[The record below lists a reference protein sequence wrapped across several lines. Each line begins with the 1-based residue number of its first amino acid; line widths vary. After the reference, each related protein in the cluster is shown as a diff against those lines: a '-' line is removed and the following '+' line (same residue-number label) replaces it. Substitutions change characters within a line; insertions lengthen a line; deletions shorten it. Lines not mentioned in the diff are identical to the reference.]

1 MVSRTSTRISRYSGG
16 RHSIYLPNNFATDS
30 QFPFTENDDLE
41 VVIQGD
47 KLLVQR
53 AGKTR

>member
-1 MVSRTSTRISRYSGG
+1 MVSRTGTRISRYSGG

-30 QFPFTENDDLE
+30 QFPFNDDDELE
-41 VVIQGD
+41 ILIQGD

-53 AGKTR
+53 VGKGR

>member
-30 QFPFTENDDLE
+30 QFPFKADDELE

-47 KLLVQR
+47 KLVVQR
-53 AGKTR
+53 PGKSR

>member
-30 QFPFTENDDLE
+30 QFPFKADDELE
-41 VVIQGD
+41 VLIQGD

-53 AGKTR
+53 LGKGR

>member
-30 QFPFTENDDLE
+30 QFPFKEDEELE
-41 VVIQGD
+41 AVIQGD
-47 KLLVQR
+47 KVIVQR
-53 AGKTR
+53 AGKNR

>member
-1 MVSRTSTRISRYSGG
+1 MVSRTSTRLSRYSGG

-30 QFPFTENDDLE
+30 QFPFKEDDELE

-47 KLLVQR
+47 KLMVQR
-53 AGKTR
+53 TGKHR